1 MKDMKQYI
9 YQSFFALGLV
19 CGGFTLTGCD
29 LDRLPE
35 TTLADNT
42 FWQSETDLRGACNKL
57 YVDLPGFSHD
67 TRADDII
74 GTAANS
80 ISSGSR
86 SVPATSSDW
95 TQPYEKIFVCNN
107 IIDKGSKA
115 PLSDAQKNRWMAEAY
130 FFRAYHFF
138 DLVKKYGDVPLILK
152 AFDSTSDPDIKMP
165 RTPREEV
172 IQQCYKD
179 LQFAE
184 ENLPDIDQVS
194 SATDWGRVSKSA
206 ARGMMVRIGL
216 YEGTFIKYHGLSG
229 DSKAHLKVAI
239 DAAERL
245 IKSGKHDLYPDFQKL
260 FYFDGEG
267 RQNKENVFVKI
278 YGPNGDGAVITH
290 NNSRGMENAVTVT
303 RQTIDQILYADGL
316 PREKTSMKVE
326 ETTHNDVFLNRDPRM
341 AMTFYQKDEEAYK
354 AGYNPFGNQSGNG
367 YGLKK
372 GFMLS
377 EWNTTNKETVDK
389 MIIRYAEI
397 LISYAEALYEYNG
410 QISDSQ
416 LDATINKVRAR
427 AGFNVKLT
435 NNFVTSN
442 GLNMLEEIRRER
454 LVEFI
459 DENLRY
465 NDIIRWK
472 IAEKVLPVAMLGLKY
487 NDADNLSTHRENIEG
502 RLTGAGGM
510 FNGKKVA
517 DQADIYVIENAE
529 NRTFDPKKDYYY
541 PIPTYEI
548 ATSDGNVEQNPGW
561 N

>member
-1 MKDMKQYI
+1 MKQYI
-9 YQSFFALGLV
+9 YKSIYALGIVCGFFA
-19 CGGFTLTGCD
+19 LTGCD

-80 ISSGSR
+80 TSSGSWN
-86 SVPATSSDW
+86 VPATSGEW
-95 TQPYEKIFVCNN
+95 TNPYQKIFVCNN
-107 IIDKGSKA
+107 IIEKGGNS
-115 PLSDAQKNRWMAEAY
+115 PLGDAQKNRWMAEAY
-130 FFRAYHFF
+130 FFRAYHYF
-138 DLVKKYGDVPLILK
+138 DLVKKYGDVPLVLK
-152 AFDSTSDPDIKMP
+152 AFDSTSDPDIKMG

-172 IQQCYKD
+172 IQQCYSD
-179 LQFAE
+179 LKFAE
-184 ENLPDIDQVS
+184 EFLPDIDNVS
-194 SATDWGRVSKSA
+194 SANDWGRVSKSA
-206 ARGMMVRIGL
+206 ARGMLVRIGL
-216 YEGTFIKYHGLSG
+216 YEGTFKKYHSLQG
-229 DSKAHLKVAI
+229 DYKAHLKVAI

-245 IKSGKHDLYPDFQKL
+245 INSGKHALYADFQKL

-267 RQNKENVFVKI
+267 RANKENVFVKI
-278 YGPNGDGAVITH
+278 YGPNGAGAVITH

-316 PREKTSMKVE
+316 PREKTALKVE

-341 AMTFYQKDEEAYK
+341 ALTFYQKDETAYK
-354 AGYNPFGNQSGNG
+354 AGYTPFSNQGGNG
-367 YGLKK
+367 YGIKK
-372 GFMLS
+372 GFMLD

-410 QISDSQ
+410 QITDAQ
-416 LDATINKVRAR
+416 LDATINMVRAR
-427 AGFNVKLT
+427 VGFNVRLT
-435 NNFVTSN
+435 NSFATAN

-487 NDADNLSTHRENIEG
+487 NDADNLGTHRENVAS
-502 RLTGAGGM
+502 RLTGPGGM

-517 DQADIYVIENAE
+517 DQEDIYVIENAE
-529 NRTFDPKKDYYY
+529 NRTFDPAKDYYY

-561 N
+561 R

>member
-1 MKDMKQYI
+1 MKRYI
-9 YQSFFALGLV
+9 FKTFCAVGMV
-19 CGGFTLTGCD
+19 CGLASLTSCE
-29 LDRLPE
+29 LDRMPE
-35 TTLADNT
+35 TTLADNN
-42 FWQSETDLRGACNKL
+42 FWKSETDLRGACNKL

-80 ISSGSR
+80 TSSGNW
-86 SVPATSSDW
+86 SVPATSSEW
-95 TQPYEKIFVCNN
+95 TQPYQKIAVCNN
-107 IIDKGSKA
+107 IIAKGEDA
-115 PLSDAQKNRWMAEAY
+115 PLADAQKNRWVAEAR
-130 FFRAYHFF
+130 FFRAYHYF
-138 DLVKKYGDVPLILK
+138 DLVRKYGDVPLILK
-152 AFDSTSDPDIKMP
+152 AFDSTSDPDIKMA

-172 IQQCYKD
+172 IQQCYDD

-184 ENLPDIDQVS
+184 ENLPDIDNVKS
-194 SATDWGRVSKSA
+194 DADWGRVSKSA
-206 ARGMMVRIGL
+206 ARGMLVRIGL
-216 YEGTFIKYHGLSG
+216 YEGTFSKYHALGS
-229 DSKAHLKVAI
+229 DAKRHLKVSL

-245 IKSGKHDLYPDFQKL
+245 INSGLHDLYPDFQKL

-278 YGPNGDGAVITH
+278 YGPNGSSGVIVH
-290 NNSRGMENAVTVT
+290 NNSRGLENAVSVT
-303 RQTIDQILYADGL
+303 RQTVDQILYADGL
-316 PREKTSMKVE
+316 PREKTALKVE

-341 AMTFYQKDEEAYK
+341 AMTLYQKDEDAYK
-354 AGYNPFGNQSGNG
+354 AGYNPFGNQHGNG
-367 YGLKK
+367 YGIKK
-372 GFMLS
+372 GFMLD
-377 EWNTTNKETVDK
+377 EWNTVNKETVDK

-410 QISDSQ
+410 QISDAQ

-427 AGFNVKLT
+427 AGFDVKLT
-435 NNFVTSN
+435 NGFVSAN
-442 GLNMLEEIRRER
+442 GLNMLDEIRRER

-472 IAEKVLPVAMLGLKY
+472 IAEKVLPQTMLGLKY
-487 NDADNLSTHRENIEG
+487 NDADKLSTPRENLEG
-502 RLTGAGGM
+502 RLTGPDGM

-517 DQADIYVIENAE
+517 DQEGIYVIEEAG
-529 NRTFDPKKDYYY
+529 NRSFDTNKDYFY

-548 ATSDGNVEQNPGW
+548 ATSEGNVKQNPGW

>member
-1 MKDMKQYI
+1 MKRYI
-9 YQSFFALGLV
+9 FKSIYAAGIV
-19 CGGFTLTGCD
+19 CGMMSLTSCE

-74 GTAANS
+74 GTAANAT
-80 ISSGSR
+80 SSGSW
-86 SVPATSSDW
+86 SIPATSGEW
-95 TQPYEKIFVCNN
+95 TNAYQKIFVCNN
-107 IIDKGSKA
+107 IIEKGGNA
-115 PLSDAQKNRWMAEAY
+115 PLSDAQKNRWLAEAY
-130 FFRAYHFF
+130 FFRAFHFF

-152 AFDSTSDPDIKMP
+152 AFDSTSDPDIKMG
-165 RTPREEV
+165 RTPREQV
-172 IQQCYKD
+172 IQQCYAD
-179 LQFAE
+179 LKFAE
-184 ENLPDIDQVS
+184 EYLPEIDQVS
-194 SATDWGRVSKSA
+194 SAADWGRVSKSA
-206 ARGMMVRIGL
+206 ALGLMVRIGL
-216 YEGTFIKYHGLSG
+216 YEGTFSKYHNLGG
-229 DSKAHLKVAI
+229 DYKSHLKVSI

-245 IKSGKHDLYPDFQKL
+245 IQSGKHDLYPDFQKL

-290 NNSRGMENAVTVT
+290 NNSRGMENAVSVT
-303 RQTIDQILYADGL
+303 CQTIDQILYTDGL
-316 PREKTSMKVE
+316 PREKTTLKVE
-326 ETTHNDVFLNRDPRM
+326 ETHHNDVFINRDPRM

-354 AGYNPFGNQSGNG
+354 AGYNPFGNQHGNG

-372 GFMLS
+372 GFMLE

-389 MIIRYAEI
+389 MIIRYPAI
-397 LISYAEALYEYNG
+397 LIPFAESLDEDNG
-410 QISDSQ
+410 QITDAQ
-416 LDATINKVRAR
+416 LNATVNKVRHR
-427 AGFNVKLT
+427 SGFEALLT
-435 NNFVTSN
+435 NAFCAAN
-442 GLNMLEEIRRER
+442 GLDMLDEIRRER

-472 IAEKVLPVAMLGLKY
+472 IAEKVLPQTMLGLKY
-487 NDADNLSTHRENIEG
+487 NDADNLSTQRENIES
-502 RLTGAGGM
+502 RLTDENGM
-510 FNGKKVA
+510 FNGRKVA
-517 DQADIYVIENAE
+517 DQGGIYVIEDAA
-529 NRTFDPKKDYYY
+529 NRTFNPAKDYYY

-548 ATSDGNVEQNPGW
+548 ATSEGNVVQNPGW

>member
-1 MKDMKQYI
+1 MKRYI
-9 YQSFFALGLV
+9 FKSIYAAGIV
-19 CGGFTLTGCD
+19 CGMMSLTSCE

-74 GTAANS
+74 GTAANAT
-80 ISSGSR
+80 SSGSW
-86 SVPATSSDW
+86 SIPATSGEW
-95 TQPYEKIFVCNN
+95 TNAYQKIFVCNN
-107 IIDKGSKA
+107 IIEKGGNA
-115 PLSDAQKNRWMAEAY
+115 PLTDAQKNRWLAEAY
-130 FFRAYHFF
+130 FFRAFHFF

-152 AFDSTSDPDIKMP
+152 AFDSTSDPDIKMG
-165 RTPREEV
+165 RTPREQV
-172 IQQCYKD
+172 IQQCYAD
-179 LQFAE
+179 LKFAE
-184 ENLPDIDQVS
+184 EYLPEIDQLS
-194 SATDWGRVSKSA
+194 SAADWGRVSKSA
-206 ARGMMVRIGL
+206 ALGLMVRIGL
-216 YEGTFIKYHGLSG
+216 YEGTFSKYHNLGG
-229 DSKAHLKVAI
+229 DYKSHLKVSI

-245 IKSGKHDLYPDFQKL
+245 IQSGKHDLYPDFQKL

-290 NNSRGMENAVTVT
+290 NNSRGMENAVSVT
-303 RQTIDQILYADGL
+303 RQTIDQILYTDGL
-316 PREKTSMKVE
+316 PREKTTLKVE
-326 ETTHNDVFLNRDPRM
+326 ETHHNDVFINRDPRM
-341 AMTFYQKDEEAYK
+341 AMTFYQKDEEVYK
-354 AGYNPFGNQSGNG
+354 AGYNPFGNQHGNG

-372 GFMLS
+372 GFMLE

-410 QISDSQ
+410 QITDAQ
-416 LDATINKVRAR
+416 LNATVNKVRHR
-427 AGFNVKLT
+427 SGFEALLT
-435 NNFVTSN
+435 NAFCAAN
-442 GLNMLEEIRRER
+442 GLDMLQEIRRER

-472 IAEKVLPVAMLGLKY
+472 IAEKVLPQTMLGLKY
-487 NDADNLSTHRENIEG
+487 NDADNLSTQRENIES
-502 RLTGAGGM
+502 RLTDENGM
-510 FNGKKVA
+510 FNGRKVA
-517 DQADIYVIENAE
+517 DQGGIYVIEDAA
-529 NRTFDPKKDYYY
+529 NRTFNPAKDYYY

-548 ATSDGNVEQNPGW
+548 ATSEGSVVQNPGW

>member
-1 MKDMKQYI
+1 MKRYI
-9 YQSFFALGLV
+9 FKSIYAAGIV
-19 CGGFTLTGCD
+19 CGMMSLNSCE

-74 GTAANS
+74 GTAANAT
-80 ISSGSR
+80 SSGSW
-86 SVPATSSDW
+86 SVPATSNDW
-95 TQPYEKIFVCNN
+95 TNAYQKIFVCNN
-107 IIDKGSKA
+107 IIEKGGNA
-115 PLSDAQKNRWMAEAY
+115 PLTDAQKNRWIAEAY

-138 DLVKKYGDVPLILK
+138 DLVKKYGDVPLIMK
-152 AFDSTSDPDIKMP
+152 AFDSTSDPDITMA
-165 RTPREEV
+165 RTPREQV
-172 IQQCYKD
+172 IQQCYSD
-179 LQFAE
+179 LKFAE
-184 ENLPDIDQVS
+184 QYLPDIDQVS
-194 SATDWGRVSKSA
+194 NAADWGRVSKSA
-206 ARGMMVRIGL
+206 AMGMLVRVGL
-216 YEGTFIKYHGLSG
+216 YEGTFMKYHNLGG
-229 DSKAHLKVAI
+229 DYKIHLKESI

-245 IKSGKHDLYPDFQKL
+245 IQSGKHDLYPDFQKL

-278 YGPNGDGAVITH
+278 YGPNGDGAVIVH
-290 NNSRGMENAVTVT
+290 NNSRGMENAVSVT
-303 RQTIDQILYADGL
+303 RQTIDQILYTDGL
-316 PREKTSMKVE
+316 PREKTTLKVE
-326 ETTHNDVFLNRDPRM
+326 ETHHNDVFINRDPRM

-354 AGYNPFGNQSGNG
+354 AGYNPFGNQHGNG

-372 GFMLS
+372 GFMLE

-410 QISDSQ
+410 QITDAQ
-416 LDATINKVRAR
+416 LNATVNKVRHR
-427 AGFNVKLT
+427 SGFEALLT
-435 NNFVTSN
+435 NAFCTAN
-442 GLNMLEEIRRER
+442 GLSMLEEIRRER

-472 IAEKVLPVAMLGLKY
+472 IAENVLPQTMLGLKY
-487 NDADNLSTHRENIEG
+487 NDADNLSTQRENIQS
-502 RLTGAGGM
+502 RLTDANGM
-510 FNGKKVA
+510 FNGRKVA
-517 DQADIYVIENAE
+517 DQGDIYVIEDAA
-529 NRTFDPKKDYYY
+529 NRTFNPAKDYYY

-548 ATSDGNVEQNPGW
+548 ATSEGNVVQNPGW